1 MIFIVCKTCGTAIRT
16 SGEPDKIYSL
26 FGEGSDWYPDKFPCP
41 ELGCGRNAE
50 FIEHVES
57 MALATLKIHDLSP
70 EEAFSA
76 FSGLGMPDEHECG
89 PLAVQEALK
98 SPIKNIDAKI
108 LKGSNRSIIYWLET
122 EDGTRIYLGSS
133 PYGAIVYRIANRHYY
148 SAGVSDAG

>member
-1 MIFIVCKTCGTAIRT
+1 MIFIVCKNCGTAIRT
-16 SGEPDKIYSL
+16 SGEPDQIRAL
-26 FGEGSDWYPDKFPCP
+26 FGESSDWYPDKFPCP
-41 ELGCGRNAE
+41 KLGCDHNAE
-50 FIEHVES
+50 FVENVES
-57 MALATLKIHDLSP
+57 MALATLSICDLSP

-98 SPIKNIDAKI
+98 SPIKKIDAKI

-133 PYGAIVYRIANRHYY
+133 PYGAIVYRIAKRHSYA
-148 SAGVSDAG
+148 AGAINAG